1 MHLVSSSESASD
13 AVVIGGGPAGTT
25 AAILLKEKGWRVILL
40 EQDRHPRFHIGE
52 SLLPMNLPIL
62 ERLGVLDQVRM
73 IGVPKYGAEFCPGD
87 HARDPE
93 TIYFAEAFDKGHPF
107 AYQVRRSEFDQLLY
121 RNAVTKGVEAHEG
134 VRVKDVSFGAG
145 AGRTHLVHT
154 VDDGGAAR
162 DWAARFVIDASG
174 RGTFLSRKFNL
185 KQKNPRHQSAAIF
198 GHFDNVERRP
208 GRDGG
213 NISIYW
219 FEHGW
224 FWMIPLRDGVMSV
237 GAVCW
242 PEYLKTR
249 SCSPEEFL
257 WRTIRLCPQVSARM
271 RNAALVDKA
280 RATGN
285 YSYTSKRM
293 YGDGYILVGDAF
305 AFIDPVFSTGVL
317 LAMSGAALGAD
328 AVDAYLREPA
338 SAPPLFRR
346 FERTMRQGI
355 MTVSWFI
362 YRFTSPPMQ
371 ELFMA
376 PRNVLR
382 MQEAVTSVLAGDVFG
397 STPLR
402 VPLTAFKAIYYFTF
416 MLRLAHAWR
425 AQRRRR
431 LSVAVRYDGGT
442 LPEDRLAG

>member
-1 MHLVSSSESASD
+1 MRPVPSSESVSD

-25 AAILLKEKGWRVILL
+25 AAISLKEKGWRVTLL

-62 ERLGVLDQVRM
+62 ETLGVLDEVRT

-87 HARDPE
+87 HGRDPE
-93 TIYFAEAFDKGHPF
+93 TIYFAEAIDKGYPF

-121 RNAVTKGVEAHEG
+121 RNAQARGVEAHEG
-134 VRVKDVSFGAG
+134 VRVKDVTFRTGVGA
-145 AGRTHLVHT
+145 THIVHS
-154 VDDGGAAR
+154 VDDAGNAR
-162 DWAARFVIDASG
+162 DWEARFVIDASG
-174 RGTFLSRKFNL
+174 RGTFLARKFNL

-219 FEHGW
+219 FEYGW
-224 FWMIPLRDGVMSV
+224 FWMIPLRGGVMSV

-249 SCSPEEFL
+249 TCSPEEFL
-257 WRTIRLCPQVSARM
+257 WQTIRLCPPVSARM
-271 RNAALVDKA
+271 RNAGLVDKA

-317 LAMSGAALGAD
+317 LAMSGAAFGAD
-328 AVDAYLREPA
+328 AVDAYLRDPS
-338 SAPPLFRR
+338 SALPLFRR
-346 FERTMRQGI
+346 FERKMRGGI
-355 MTVSWFI
+355 TTVSWFI
-362 YRFTSPPMQ
+362 YRFTSPVMQ

-402 VPLTAFKAIYYFTF
+402 VPLSAFKVIYYFTF
-416 MLRLAHAWR
+416 MMRWSRAWR
-425 AQRRRR
+425 SEKRRR
-431 LSVAVRYDGGT
+431 LSVGVQYDGGT